1 MRRIV
6 VFVLAAVTLAFP
18 ASQASAASSA
28 GPTLA
33 QFKALQKQV
42 KTLQSQVKKLQTQT
56 KELNAFANGIV
67 PLLVCQDVVTTDALQ
82 GTWQAVDTFA
92 TSLGRP
98 AIFGAQTPIPDKG
111 ACGAF
116 NFTRSTAIPPTVS
129 VFSSIVTLLTS

>member
-1 MRRIV
+1 MKKLVLLV
-6 VFVLAAVTLAFP
+6 VAATALAVP
-18 ASQASAASSA
+18 ATQAQAAGQA

-42 KTLQSQVKKLQTQT
+42 KTLQSQVKTLQKQA
-56 KELNAFANGIV
+56 KDLNAFANGVI
-67 PLLVCQDVVTTDALQ
+67 PLLACQDVVTTDALQ
-82 GTWQAVDTFA
+82 GTWQSVDTLA
-92 TSLGRP
+92 VSLGKP
-98 AIFGAQTPIPDKG
+98 AVFGTQTPIPDKG